1 MTPRLPSRER
11 QRELIDAAIELA
23 ATCGPGDISTAAL
36 AARVG
41 ISQGAV
47 FRHFDSKEALWV
59 AVVDE
64 VHRGLFVQLDLAS
77 QRAGRRSM
85 DRLQAVFLAHAAYV
99 VAHPG
104 VPRILF
110 HELQTTQDTPV
121 KVRVRMLLQEY
132 RLRILGWLQ
141 AAMDE
146 GDLPA
151 GLDMRAAAVL
161 FIGALQGL
169 VMQALFT
176 GDLAQVS
183 VLAPRVHALWW
194 SGLSSTVEHLEN
206 HQDRPQ
212 WVQELLA

>member
-23 ATCGPGDISTAAL
+23 ATCGPGSISTAAL

-47 FRHFDSKEALWV
+47 FRHFDTKESLWV

-64 VHRGLFVQLDLAS
+64 VHRGLFLQLDLAS
-77 QRAGRRSM
+77 RQAGKRPM
-85 DRLQAVFLAHAAYV
+85 DCLQAVFLAHAAYV

-141 AAMDE
+141 AALDE

-151 GLDMRAAAVL
+151 GLDMQAAAVL
-161 FIGALQGL
+161 FVGALQGL
-169 VMQALFT
+169 VMQAILT
-176 GDLAQVS
+176 GDLSQVS
-183 VLAPRVHALWW
+183 VLAPRVHALWR
-194 SGLSSTVEHLEN
+194 SGLSSTVEPIKN
-206 HQDRPQ
+206 HQDSPR
-212 WVQELLA
+212 WAQELLA

>member
-11 QRELIDAAIELA
+11 QRELIDAAIELS
-23 ATCGPGDISTAAL
+23 ATSGPGDITTAAL

-47 FRHFDSKEALWV
+47 FRHFETKESLWV

-64 VHRGLFVQLDLAS
+64 VHRLLFLQLDLAS
-77 QRAGRRSM
+77 EQAGRRPM
-85 DRLQAVFLAHAAYV
+85 DRLQAVFMAHAAYV

-110 HELQTTQDTPV
+110 HELQQTQETKV
-121 KVRVRMLLQEY
+121 KARVRLMLQEY
-132 RLRILGWLQ
+132 RLRILGMLQ
-141 AAMDE
+141 MALDE

-151 GLDMRAAAVL
+151 GLDVQAAAAL

-176 GDLAQVS
+176 GDLAQITVI
-183 VLAPRVHALWW
+183 APRVHALWR
-194 SGLSSTVEHLEN
+194 SGLSSTTQPLKN
-206 HQDRPQ
+206 HHDRPRRA
-212 WVQELLA
+212 QELPA